1 MPHLYPFLSS
11 KRPYLQLFQQL
22 QTLLHDK
29 KKVIYLFSVTSPN
42 IFGSNIE
49 YNPKFLSKIKK
60 ALEFQCLYRSFYFHW
75 PKQSG

>member
-29 KKVIYLFSVTSPN
+29 KKDISFFRNLTKYFPLNNFL
-42 IFGSNIE
+42 IF
-49 YNPKFLSKIKK
+49 
-60 ALEFQCLYRSFYFHW
+60 
-75 PKQSG
+75 

>member
-42 IFGSNIE
+42 I
-49 YNPKFLSKIKK
+49 YNPQIEMFARFKMKS
-60 ALEFQCLYRSFYFHW
+60 SFH
-75 PKQSG
+75 KTKRII

>member
-42 IFGSNIE
+42 IFGS
-49 YNPKFLSKIKK
+49 PDKPGGLSIQLCKSEKK
-60 ALEFQCLYRSFYFHW
+60 EFYIRYS
-75 PKQSG
+75 S

>member
-29 KKVIYLFSVTSPN
+29 KKVIYLFFRNLTKYFPLN
-42 IFGSNIE
+42 NFLIF
-49 YNPKFLSKIKK
+49 
-60 ALEFQCLYRSFYFHW
+60 
-75 PKQSG
+75 

>member
-29 KKVIYLFSVTSPN
+29 KKVIYLFGTDIHIYTGKAGVGKSPN
-42 IFGSNIE
+42 QS
-49 YNPKFLSKIKK
+49 FLFI
-60 ALEFQCLYRSFYFHW
+60 
-75 PKQSG
+75 

>member
-42 IFGSNIE
+42 ILAQR
-49 YNPKFLSKIKK
+49 KFLVGK
-60 ALEFQCLYRSFYFHW
+60 F
-75 PKQSG
+75 